1 MPTQKRAVGFMSGGT
16 AETVAA
22 ALTSTN
28 VTQLPTDEQ
37 LDLLLPSDGFE
48 VVAPPSTT
56 PVNSDPLKMSAAE
69 VDLFFIARVGPFDQ
83 AYDVMCKM
91 QLDELEDLQGIADN
105 IRAGGLDDGAQ
116 QRGLSWSTLI
126 SRIVA

>member
-1 MPTQKRAVGFMSGGT
+1 MSGGT